1 MRPITQD
8 DSDRA
13 VVDQFDA
20 HPGAEDAGRDVDAQ
34 IAQRFAERVV
44 DRLGHFRRGRLREA
58 RAIPLRRVRDQRE
71 LAHDQRFAAGVEQR
85 AVEPA
90 LVVLEDPQPGH
101 LFRQPHGGLQPIPPG
116 DAEQHAETR
125 SDLAGHFLP
134 YAHARAR
141 DPLHHG
147 FHVCAENDDT
157 AEVEAAH
164 LPWQHL
170 GSLLINRDL
179 LTVDQVKQAFE
190 EQRLT
195 GRRLGEIAVGHG
207 WVTSSDLSQALA
219 DQFGLEYVDLSQ
231 SEPDRDAAT
240 LLQKELAYRYQAVPV
255 RFLADDLLLVAVADP
270 TDVSVADNLRL
281 ALGHNV
287 RLAVSDPADLE
298 RTIKKLYRTQIEVE
312 HHDGA
317 QAEDEAQVAAQREE
331 ISEADGETPAVKL
344 VHTTLAQSIEDG
356 ASDIH
361 FEPQE
366 HDMVVRAR
374 IDGVTR
380 QVATI
385 PKQMQ
390 PPVVTRLKIMGQL
403 DIAERRAP
411 QDGRVSV
418 RFGGQPMDLRVAVIP
433 TTHGEQV
440 VLRILHRAVS
450 KPDLAELGMSPPAR
464 EAFERAIHQPY
475 GSVVVCGP
483 TGSGKTT
490 TLYTALHMLN
500 EPGSVLMTIEDPV
513 EYQIP
518 GVNQVEISLKS
529 GLTFARGL
537 RTILRSDPDVLLVGE
552 IRDEETARIAMQ
564 AGMTGHLV
572 LTTVHAHNAAGSV
585 ARLKDMGVEPGLLAS
600 AVNCIVAQRLARR
613 LCTDCRESYW
623 PSDDELEQMGL
634 MEHKGKVFLHRP
646 KGCGRCGGTGFLG
659 RVALYEVMPVTAEI
673 RKLVDASTD
682 DIHAAAMAAG
692 MTTLHQDGVRRCL
705 EGVSSLEEIRRVTG
719 ERA

>member
-1 MRPITQD
+1 
-8 DSDRA
+8 
-13 VVDQFDA
+13 
-20 HPGAEDAGRDVDAQ
+20 
-34 IAQRFAERVV
+34 
-44 DRLGHFRRGRLREA
+44 
-58 RAIPLRRVRDQRE
+58 
-71 LAHDQRFAAGVEQR
+71 
-85 AVEPA
+85 
-90 LVVLEDPQPGH
+90 
-101 LFRQPHGGLQPIPPG
+101 
-116 DAEQHAETR
+116 
-125 SDLAGHFLP
+125 
-134 YAHARAR
+134 
-141 DPLHHG
+141 
-147 FHVCAENDDT
+147 
-157 AEVEAAH
+157 VEAAH

-170 GSLLINRDL
+170 GSLLINRGL

-207 WVTSSDLSQALA
+207 WVTSSDLAMALA
-219 DQFGLEYVDLSQ
+219 DQFGLEYVDLSEN
-231 SEPDRDAAT
+231 EPDRDAAT
-240 LLQKELAYRYQAVPV
+240 LLQKELAFRYQAVPV

-270 TDVSVADNLRL
+270 TDVGVADDLKL

-287 RLAVSDPADLE
+287 RLAVSEPADLE

-312 HHDGA
+312 QQEP
-317 QAEDEAQVAAQREE
+317 QAEEEALLAAQGEE
-331 ISEADGETPAVKL
+331 ISEPEGETPAVKL
-344 VHTTLAQSIEDG
+344 VHTTLAQAIEDG

-366 HDMVVRAR
+366 QDMVVRAR

-390 PPVVTRLKIMGQL
+390 PAVVTRLKIMGHL

-418 RFGGQPMDLRVAVIP
+418 RFGGQPLDLRMAVIP

-450 KPDLAELGMSPPAR
+450 KPDLGELGMTPPAR
-464 EAFERAIHQPY
+464 ESFERAIRQPY

-500 EPGSVLMTIEDPV
+500 DPGRVLMTIEDPV

-623 PSDDELEQMGL
+623 PSDEELEQMGL

-646 KGCGRCGGTGFLG
+646 KGCGRCGGSGFLG

-682 DIHAAAMAAG
+682 EIHAAAVAAG
-692 MTTLHQDGVRRCL
+692 MTTLNQDGVRLCL